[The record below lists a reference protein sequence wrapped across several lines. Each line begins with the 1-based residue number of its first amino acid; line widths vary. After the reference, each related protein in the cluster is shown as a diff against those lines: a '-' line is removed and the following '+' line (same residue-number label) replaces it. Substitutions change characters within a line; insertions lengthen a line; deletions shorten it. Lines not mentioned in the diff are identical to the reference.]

1 VGRHLTYVIFVG
13 ITQIIL
19 YAIGLPVLVFVFLWR
34 HRDELDKPVVKFRYG
49 LFFAGFRPKKYYWE
63 CVVALR
69 KESTV
74 LLAVFG
80 PQMGIPMLAHVAL
93 LVFMVQIL
101 VQMLGQPYDARQMK
115 LQLLDVTSIV
125 ICWGTMWSGFF
136 FYSPRPPSQKPA
148 LEFLTVLVVL
158 VNVMYMLVL
167 LYSMCSETCREH
179 ESNSVVKMFRRR
191 TSSMK
196 NVLVRTSSRRA
207 VNNSVRRA
215 GSVQHVQNPISQ
227 DMASRNNTSDGN
239 HSTARPEATVQ
250 NPNSQDM
257 VEIEMTSITTI
268 SNTNA
273 LSRSPPVSKSIRKD
287 NKKHRRKTVLDKIK
301 SKKNKSNQP
310 PLPKTEA
317 QTARR
322 ERMRSL
328 HTKRQSLNETDGT
341 VSVFSYD
348 NPSINKNEEKTVEQT
363 EDSELENATK
373 IV

>member
-1 VGRHLTYVIFVG
+1 M
-13 ITQIIL
+13 
-19 YAIGLPVLVFVFLWR
+19 
-34 HRDELDKPVVKFRYG
+34 
-49 LFFAGFRPKKYYWE
+49 
-63 CVVALR
+63 VALR

-93 LVFMVQIL
+93 LVFMIQIL
-101 VQMLGQPYDARQMK
+101 VQLIGQPYESRQMK
-115 LQLLDVTSIV
+115 LQVLDVTSIV

-179 ESNSVVKMFRRR
+179 ESNRVVKLFRSR

-196 NVLVRTSSRRA
+196 NVLVRASSMRA
-207 VNNSVRRA
+207 VNSNVRRA

-227 DMASRNNTSDGN
+227 DMASSINDSGGTY
-239 HSTARPEATVQ
+239 STARPEATV
-250 NPNSQDM
+250 PTSSSQDM
-257 VEIEMTSITTI
+257 VEIEMTSITTS
-268 SNTNA
+268 SNTDA
-273 LSRSPPVSKSIRKD
+273 LSRSPPVSKSTRRNK
-287 NKKHRRKTVLDKIK
+287 KKHRRKTVLDKIK

-328 HTKRQSLNETDGT
+328 HTKRQSLDEMDST
-341 VSVFSYD
+341 VNVFSYD
-348 NPSINKNEEKTVEQT
+348 NPYKQERG
-363 EDSELENATK
+363 EDC
-373 IV
+373 

>member
-1 VGRHLTYVIFVG
+1 
-13 ITQIIL
+13 
-19 YAIGLPVLVFVFLWR
+19 
-34 HRDELDKPVVKFRYG
+34 
-49 LFFAGFRPKKYYWE
+49 
-63 CVVALR
+63 
-69 KESTV
+69 
-74 LLAVFG
+74 
-80 PQMGIPMLAHVAL
+80 MLAHVAL
-93 LVFMVQIL
+93 LVFQVQIL
-101 VQMLGQPYDARQMK
+101 VQLIGQPYESRQMK
-115 LQLLDVTSIV
+115 LQVLDVTSII

-179 ESNSVVKMFRRR
+179 ESNSVVKLFRSR

-196 NVLVRTSSRRA
+196 NVLVRTSSMRA
-207 VNNSVRRA
+207 VNSNVRRA

-227 DMASRNNTSDGN
+227 DMASSINDSGGTY
-239 HSTARPEATVQ
+239 STARPEATV
-250 NPNSQDM
+250 PTSSSQDM

-268 SNTNA
+268 SNTDA
-273 LSRSPPVSKSIRKD
+273 LSRSPPVSKSTRRNK
-287 NKKHRRKTVLDKIK
+287 KKHRRKTVLDKIK

-328 HTKRQSLNETDGT
+328 HTKRQSLDEMDGT
-341 VSVFSYD
+341 TVNVFSYD
-348 NPSINKNEEKTVEQT
+348 NPSINKNEEKTVEQK
-363 EDSELENATK
+363 EDSELQHNSMPRKLFRK
-373 IV
+373 IVDDEHGVYFQDVQTEETVWVLPEDGDVVGDDDELQHNPMKLIYK